1 MSSFENIVNLETFRE
16 CKDETI
22 PRKTMGKILEAG
34 RQAPSPK
41 NIQSMEFIVVEDSG
55 KKESL
60 ASAVGDPR
68 VEEAPT
74 SVLVVSDIE
83 RMARRLG
90 EDQAR
95 SACVAEASVAA
106 QNMRLVARENGITSI
121 WVSGFNEEVVADQF
135 KVPGGKLVVG
145 IVSFAYTDE
154 PEDREPKFRMNEM
167 TYYDEYGNQIASVFD
182 GVEWKG
188 LYEEKRIYG
197 KKSRG
202 LVDKVRRRLSKL
214 L

>member
-1 MSSFENIVNLETFRE
+1 MSSFENIINLETFRE

-22 PRKTMGKILEAG
+22 PRKTMGKVLEAG

-41 NIQSMEFIVVEDSG
+41 NIQSMEFIVVEDDE
-55 KKESL
+55 KLEML
-60 ASAVGDPR
+60 ANAVGDHR
-68 VEEAPT
+68 VKEAPT
-74 SVLVVSDIE
+74 TVVIVSDLE
-83 RMARRLG
+83 RMGRKLG

-95 SACVAEASVAA
+95 SACIAEASMAA
-106 QNMRLVARENGITSI
+106 QNMRIVARENGISSI
-121 WVSGFNEEVVADQF
+121 WVSGFNEEVVSDQF
-135 KVPGGKLVVG
+135 NVPGGKLAVG
-145 IVSFAYTDE
+145 VVSFAYTDE
-154 PEDREPKFRMNEM
+154 PSRKKPKFRMNEM

-197 KKSRG
+197 KKSKG
-202 LVDKVRRRLSKL
+202 VLDKARRRLSKL